1 MIIEKEHYKELMKNG
16 GGKFKAIAYATVL
29 IEYAPIEIKIGSSLN
44 LYVMKNGLFG
54 DIALGK
60 KIYIKFEDLE
70 DIIMEDN
77 KIILE
82 VNEYE
87 ENLNT
92 YVFKSTIPLQLK
104 KVYMSLRQ
112 YAGFE
117 YKEPIK
123 SESFIES
130 FKKELQNSSEQAI
143 EKKKN
148 SLSKRHIQKERLK
161 ELKDNKIPFCPKCH
175 STSLHYI
182 EKRKRLSL
190 GRTVVGG
197 AVGSLV
203 NPIGTAVGAA
213 MGGLTSNKQ
222 KKGEVKCLNCGYK
235 WKL

>member
-1 MIIEKEHYKELMKNG
+1 MVIDKGQYKELMKDG
-16 GGKFKAIAYATVL
+16 GGKFRAIAYATV
-29 IEYAPIEIKIGSSLN
+29 ITEYASTDIKIGSSLN
-44 LYVMKNGLFG
+44 LYVMENGLLG

-60 KIYIKFEDLE
+60 KFYIEFGSLR
-70 DIIMEDN
+70 DITMEDN

-82 VNEYE
+82 VE
-87 ENLNT
+87 EVEDSLNT
-92 YVFKSTIPLQLK
+92 YVFKSAIPLQLK
-104 KVYMSLRQ
+104 KLYMSLRQ

-123 SESFIES
+123 SERFLEKL
-130 FKKELQNSSEQAI
+130 KKEMENNIQTE
-143 EKKKN
+143 EKRAVM
-148 SLSKRHIQKERLK
+148 SKRQIEKERLA
-161 ELKDNKIPFCPKCH
+161 ELKANKIPFCPKCH

-182 EKRKRLSL
+182 EKRKRFSL
-190 GRTVVGG
+190 GRTIVGG